1 MNWLKYQDL
10 KKSSKVILEKSNED
24 NIYNINQKRFDPDTG
39 SVLEDRIY
47 TYNIR
52 NLIDEQKRYLKES
65 EDSKKKYDA
74 ITAVIDDINNL

>member
-24 NIYNINQKRFDPDTG
+24 NIYNIKQKRFDHYTG

-52 NLIDEQKRYLKES
+52 NLID
-65 EDSKKKYDA
+65 
-74 ITAVIDDINNL
+74 